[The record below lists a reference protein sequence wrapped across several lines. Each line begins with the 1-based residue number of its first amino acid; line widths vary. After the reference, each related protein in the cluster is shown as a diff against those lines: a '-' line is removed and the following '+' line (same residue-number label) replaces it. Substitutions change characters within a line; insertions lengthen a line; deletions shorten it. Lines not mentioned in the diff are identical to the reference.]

1 MGINNMAANFE
12 MISNSGNEIDSSGTI
27 LLKVNL
33 GGSRKKKFKVTNL
46 GLL

>member
-27 LLKVNL
+27 LLKVNF
-33 GGSRKKKFKVTNL
+33 GGSRKKKFKETNL